1 MLKNLEYQLSYTY
14 NISKRKYQEYTEVTT
29 PQYATRHNAALVVKY
44 SLPSLHTIIGVTNRF
59 SSGRPYHNPTL
70 PGLMNDEVKPYN
82 SLDLGLTYLVNKK
95 VIIHASA
102 TNILCRKNE
111 FGKVDNK
118 AILASRDHFFYIG
131 VYITLGKKAAYDVSN
146 F

>member
-1 MLKNLEYQLSYTY
+1 M
-14 NISKRKYQEYTEVTT
+14 
-29 PQYATRHNAALVVKY
+29 
-44 SLPSLHTIIGVTNRF
+44 
-59 SSGRPYHNPTL
+59 L

-82 SLDLGLTYLVNKK
+82 SLDLGVTFLASKK

-102 TNILCRKNE
+102 SNILGRKNE

-118 AILASRDHFFYIG
+118 VILASKDRFFYVG
-131 VYITLGKKAAYDVSN
+131 VYVTLGKKAGYDVSN

>member
-1 MLKNLEYQLSYTY
+1 M
-14 NISKRKYQEYTEVTT
+14 
-29 PQYATRHNAALVVKY
+29 KY
-44 SLPSLHTIIGVTNRF
+44 SLPRLRSIIGLTNRF
-59 SSGRPYHNPTL
+59 SSGRPYHNPAL

-82 SLDLGLTYLVNKK
+82 SLDVGVTFLAKKK

-111 FGKVDNK
+111 FGKVDGK
-118 AILASRDHFFYIG
+118 AILASADHFFYVG
-131 VYITLGKKAAYDVSN
+131 VYVTLGKKAAYDVSN

>member
-1 MLKNLEYQLSYTY
+1 
-14 NISKRKYQEYTEVTT
+14 
-29 PQYATRHNAALVVKY
+29 VKY
-44 SLPSLHTIIGVTNRF
+44 SLPRLHSIVSVTDRF
-59 SSGRPYHNPTL
+59 SSGRPYHNPML

-82 SLDLGLTYLVNKK
+82 SLDLGVTFLASKK

-102 TNILCRKNE
+102 SNILCRKNE

-118 AILASRDHFFYIG
+118 AVLASSDHFFYVG
-131 VYITLGKKAAYDVSN
+131 VYVTLGKKAAYDVSN